1 MRTET
6 KRVKT
11 KIKSRKMKRVETGA
25 RIKETKG
32 VKDTGIGK
40 LREWKRMERDEALGR
55 EWNE

>member
-1 MRTET
+1 
-6 KRVKT
+6 
-11 KIKSRKMKRVETGA
+11 MKRVETGA